1 MDEQLMLEQL
11 EALAKGLEIEVRYE
25 TLRKETRF
33 NPGGLCRIRGLPVI
47 IINRKAPVRDQV
59 EVLAAAIHRFDLGS
73 IYLRPGLREFLE
85 TISPG
90 GTVDESQIEA
100 ADDND
105 DNDDA

>member
-11 EALAKGLEIEVRYE
+11 ETLAKGLEIEIRYE

-47 IINRKAPVRDQV
+47 IVNRKAPLQDQV
-59 EVLAAAIHRFDLGS
+59 EVLAAAIKRFDLGS
-73 IYLRPGLREFLE
+73 VYLRPGLREFLE

-90 GTVDESQIEA
+90 QTVDETQIETTDA
-100 ADDND
+100 KNRE
-105 DNDDA
+105 DDA

>member
-11 EALAKGLEIEVRYE
+11 EVLAKGLEIEVRYE

-47 IINRKAPVRDQV
+47 IINRKAPLSDQV
-59 EVLAAAIHRFDLGS
+59 EVLASAIKRFDLGS

-90 GTVDESQIEA
+90 PIVDESQIEA

-105 DNDDA
+105 DA